1 VNLREK
7 GELLIVEEI
16 RRKFPVNARIK
27 VGIGDDAAVFASRGN
42 LAVTTDM
49 MMEGVHF
56 DLSYISPFQ
65 LGFKLI
71 SVNVSDIYAM
81 GGRPLFA
88 LLSMAL
94 RADMEYRFLKSFMD
108 GIKEASKRYN
118 ISLIGGDIS
127 STVSSLALCATL
139 IGEVKNPIKRSGAKI
154 GDNIFITGEIGLSSA
169 GLELLKEIK
178 RPIDLKNPINKPL
191 KWHIMKPLLRSHL
204 MPVAVSPSGFRNVT
218 SMIDISD
225 GLLIDLSRLCK
236 ESNLGAL
243 IYEELIPISPALR
256 KASDYLGKDP
266 LEFALSGGE
275 DYELLFTSK
284 KIQKNA
290 IKIGSITKNGLYIIG
305 KDGKKRPIKAR
316 GYEHFET
323 QI

>member
-1 VNLREK
+1 VNLSEK

-16 RRKFPVNARIK
+16 RRKFPSNSRIK
-27 VGIGDDAAVFASRGN
+27 VGIGDDAAVFAPKSN
-42 LAVTTDM
+42 LALTTDM

-81 GGRPLFA
+81 GGKPLFA

-94 RADMEYRFLKSFMD
+94 RADMEYIFFKKFME
-108 GIKEASKRYN
+108 GIKEASELYK

-154 GDNIFITGEIGLSSA
+154 GDNIYITGELGLSSA
-169 GLELLKEIK
+169 GLELLKKIK
-178 RPIDLKNPINKPL
+178 RPIDLEKPINKPL
-191 KWHIMKPLLRSHL
+191 KWDIMKPLLRSHL
-204 MPVAVSPSGFRNVT
+204 MPIAVEPSGLRDVN

-236 ESNLGAL
+236 ESNLGAI
-243 IYEELIPISPALR
+243 IYEELIPLSPALR
-256 KASDYLGKDP
+256 KTADYLGKDP

-284 KIQKNA
+284 KTQKNA
-290 IKIGSITKNGLYIIG
+290 IKIGTITKNGLYIIG

-323 QI
+323 QT